1 MSEIILLGA
10 GGHARSCIDV
20 IKEEK
25 IYKIAGLIVQSDKL
39 ELVGGNESYK
49 AVCRRHLESMDVQN
63 KNDSFLKT
71 AFNKAVKSRMV
82 K

>member
-39 ELVGGNESYK
+39 EKKSLLNYPIIGTDNELSNLRKKYFEFF
-49 AVCRRHLESMDVQN
+49 RIFFITHYI
-63 KNDSFLKT
+63 F
-71 AFNKAVKSRMV
+71 
-82 K
+82 